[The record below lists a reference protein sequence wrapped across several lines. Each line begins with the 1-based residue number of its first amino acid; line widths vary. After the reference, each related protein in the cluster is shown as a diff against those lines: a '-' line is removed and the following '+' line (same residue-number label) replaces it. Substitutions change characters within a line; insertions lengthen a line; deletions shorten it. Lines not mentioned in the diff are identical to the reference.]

1 MLKRTLCILLS
12 MLIIVTCFYG
22 CGEIKGAEE
31 TIILPIDK
39 DPEYLDPQII
49 SYVGSKNIIA
59 NCFEGLVA
67 LDEEGKIV
75 PAVAKSWEV
84 SPDGLKYTFK
94 LREDAKWR
102 VSTSSGNLLGEN
114 YKETFDTTVTAYD
127 FEFAIQRAV
136 KPETKSPGAV
146 YLYSIKNAKSISEG
160 KTKLSKLGVKAKD
173 RFTLEIILERA
184 DPDFLYTLLESACMP
199 CNEEFF
205 NATRGRYGL
214 SVKYLIYNGPF
225 YINNWADDA
234 SVTLRKSDTYY
245 GKDSVMPRSL
255 YFSINNEQ
263 NTRLKKLQDDVY
275 TIAPLTL
282 KQANEFTQKKKNQ
295 VKAFNSSCLS
305 LVFNCEDTALK
316 NVNIRRAI
324 VSSMDLSVLK
334 NALGEI
340 TAKGIVPSS
349 HRIGTLFYREFSRSI
364 EPYSNPKPQEL
375 FLKGLDAIDEND
387 IEVTVLCS
395 KDNEATVRSLMQ
407 SWQSTLGIAFGVF
420 VEAVD
425 EYELKARVESGE
437 YQIALCDTV
446 YEGNT
451 AFSAVHRFTSYHK
464 DNIANYASE
473 KYDELVSDI
482 KLASGI
488 DNTESA
494 TRKAEQY
501 LIKSAVIVPLYD
513 NQIYYGLDKGVS
525 GVIFS
530 LSGDVL
536 YLKNTLAA

>member
-1 MLKRTLCILLS
+1 

-451 AFSAVHRFTSYHK
+451 AFSAVHRFTSSHK